1 MESSLRDSAPE
12 GVRVLETLRYD
23 PQDSQDDSRGGCVRM
38 ALHVARAER
47 TCAALGFSFDRV
59 ELVRILNGIKAD
71 MSLRLRVSIGVDGGI
86 ALEKQPFIA
95 GGDWRFGLS
104 GVRVSSGDPWLQV
117 KTTQRALYNQA
128 RAGLTA
134 GLDEVV
140 FMNENGHLCEGTITN
155 LFVQKDDELVTP
167 PLSCGVLP
175 GVLRADLLAQ
185 GKTREA
191 IITVADLDEGQVF
204 LGNSL
209 RGLISAQF
217 IGTIG

>member
-12 GVRVLETLRYD
+12 GVRVLETLRY
-23 PQDSQDDSRGGCVRM
+23 DSRGGCVRM

-47 TCAALGFSFDRV
+47 TCAALGFAFDRV
-59 ELVRILNGIKAD
+59 ELVRILNGVKAD
-71 MSLRLRVSIGVDGGI
+71 VSLRLRVSIGADGI
-86 ALEKQPFIA
+86 VLEKQPFIA

-104 GVRVSSGDPWLQV
+104 GVRLSSADPWLQV

-128 RAGLTA
+128 RLGLA
-134 GLDEVV
+134 SGLDEVV

-155 LFVQKDDELVTP
+155 LFVQKDDGLVTP

-185 GKTREA
+185 GKAREG

-209 RGLISAQF
+209 RGLISARF
-217 IGTIG
+217 IGAIG

>member
-1 MESSLRDSAPE
+1 
-12 GVRVLETLRYD
+12 
-23 PQDSQDDSRGGCVRM
+23 M

-47 TCAALGFSFDRV
+47 TCAALGFAFDRV
-59 ELVRILNGIKAD
+59 ELERILNGVKAEVP
-71 MSLRLRVSIGVDGGI
+71 LRLRVSIGADGVV

-104 GVRVSSGDPWLQV
+104 GVRLSSADPWLQV
-117 KTTQRALYNQA
+117 KTTERALYNQA

-155 LFVQKDDELVTP
+155 LFVQKDDGLVTP

-185 GKTREA
+185 GKVREE
-191 IITVADLDEGQVF
+191 IITVADLDEGQVL

-217 IGTIG
+217 IGAIG

>member
-23 PQDSQDDSRGGCVRM
+23 SQGGCVRM

-59 ELVRILNGIKAD
+59 ELVRILNGVKAEVP
-71 MSLRLRVSIGVDGGI
+71 LRLRVSIGADGI
-86 ALEKQPFIA
+86 SLEKQPFIA

-104 GVRVSSGDPWLQV
+104 GVRLSSSDPWLQV

-155 LFVQKDDELVTP
+155 LFVQKDDGLVTP

-185 GKTREA
+185 GKVREA

>member
-23 PQDSQDDSRGGCVRM
+23 PQDDSQGGCVRM

-47 TCAALGFSFDRV
+47 TCAALGFAFDRV
-59 ELVRILNGIKAD
+59 ELERILNGIKAEVP
-71 MSLRLRVSIGVDGGI
+71 LRLRVSIGADGI

-104 GVRVSSGDPWLQV
+104 GARVSSADPWLQV
-117 KTTQRALYNQA
+117 KTTQRAVYNQA

-155 LFVQKDDELVTP
+155 LFVQKDDGLVTP

-185 GKTREA
+185 GKAREG
-191 IITVADLDEGQVF
+191 IITVADLDERQVF

>member
-23 PQDSQDDSRGGCVRM
+23 PQDSRDDSRVGCVRM

-47 TCAALGFSFDRV
+47 TCAALGFAFDRV
-59 ELVRILNGIKAD
+59 ELVRILDGVKAEV
-71 MSLRLRVSIGVDGGI
+71 SLRLRVSIGADGI

-95 GGDWRFGLS
+95 DGDWRFGLS
-104 GVRVSSGDPWLQV
+104 GVRVSSADPWLQV

-128 RAGLTA
+128 RLELTA

-155 LFVQKDDELVTP
+155 LFVQKDDGLVTP

-185 GKTREA
+185 GKAREG
-191 IITVADLDEGQVF
+191 IITVADLAEEQIF

>member
-23 PQDSQDDSRGGCVRM
+23 PQDDSRGGCVRM

-47 TCAALGFSFDRV
+47 TCAALGFAFDRE
-59 ELVRILNGIKAD
+59 ELVRILNGVKAD
-71 MSLRLRVSIGVDGGI
+71 MSLRLRVSIGADGI
-86 ALEKQPFIA
+86 VLEKQPFIA

-104 GVRVSSGDPWLQV
+104 GVRLSSADPWLRV

-128 RAGLTA
+128 RAGLAA

-155 LFVQKDDELVTP
+155 LFVQKDDGLVTP

-185 GKTREA
+185 GKAREG

-209 RGLISAQF
+209 RGLISARF